1 MNAKKLYS
9 TIYLK
14 NRKAYTNL
22 QADTLFSESPVL
34 LAKSYSDK
42 GIDGIIVF
50 DLSDGDA
57 EHEEA
62 IGCIKELV
70 RNVEVPVFAGGNIKR
85 MEDVKKLLYAGA
97 AKAFLNFSKEG
108 NRTIAKEVAEKFGKE
123 KIMACLK
130 AEDILS
136 DKTALSVSEQ
146 ISGGLLVLED
156 AAEMDLNAFEG
167 ERIFVSDK
175 SEEPVWFDKSETL
188 FQTASYEA
196 AAGGFLNNLKASYAN
211 IRTVFEEKGIPMKA
225 LKSRL
230 AFSELTLNADGLI
243 PVIVQDYKNGEVLQ
257 LAYMNEEAFENTQ
270 KTGLM
275 TYYSRSRKCQWV
287 KGEISGHFQ
296 YVKELTADCDKDTL
310 LAKVSQ
316 VGAACHTGKRSC
328 FFENLFTTEYNRT
341 NPHKVLEDV
350 YATIADRKAHPKE
363 GSYTNYLF
371 DKGIDKILKKVGE
384 EATEIVIAAKNPD
397 AEEIKYEMADF
408 LYHAMV
414 LMVERDVTW
423 DEIARELSER
433 H

>member
-1 MNAKKLYS
+1 MEAKKLYS

-14 NRKAYTNL
+14 NKKAYTDL
-22 QADTLFSESPVL
+22 SQASVLDENPVS

-42 GIDGIIVF
+42 GVDGLIVF
-50 DLSDGDA
+50 DLSEGDA
-57 EHEEA
+57 EHEAA
-62 IGCIKELV
+62 IGLLKEIV
-70 RNVEVPVFAGGNIKR
+70 RAVEVPVIAGGNVKR
-85 MEDVKKLLYAGA
+85 MEDIKKLLYAGA
-97 AKAFLNFSKEG
+97 SKAFLNFSKES
-108 NRTIAKEVAEKFGKE
+108 NAELVKEVSEKFGKE
-123 KIMACLK
+123 KILACLK
-130 AEDILS
+130 KGEVLSGTEFLGGILYLGSATDRYAEKLTGNTILVTTTAEESAWFSLAEDELKDDTYQAI
-136 DKTALSVSEQ
+136 
-146 ISGGLLVLED
+146 
-156 AAEMDLNAFEG
+156 
-167 ERIFVSDK
+167 
-175 SEEPVWFDKSETL
+175 
-188 FQTASYEA
+188 
-196 AAGGFLNNLKASYAN
+196 AGGFLNDKQTSYAN
-211 IRTVFEEKGIPMKA
+211 VKARLFEKGIPMNA

-287 KGEISGHFQ
+287 KGETSGHFQ

-371 DKGIDKILKKVGE
+371 EKGIDKILKKVGE

-423 DEIARELSER
+423 DEIARELAER

>member
-1 MNAKKLYS
+1 MEAKKLYAA
-9 TIYLK
+9 IYLK
-14 NRKAYTNL
+14 NQKAYTSL
-22 QADTLFSESPVL
+22 QAETILAEEPVL

-42 GIDGIIVF
+42 GADGILVF

-57 EHEEA
+57 EHEA
-62 IGCIKELV
+62 SIGLIKEIV
-70 RNVEVPVFAGGNIKR
+70 RSVEVPVIAGGNIKR
-85 MEDVKKLLYAGA
+85 MEDVKKLLYTGA
-97 AKAFLNFSKEG
+97 LKAFLNFSKET
-108 NRTIAKEVAEKFGKE
+108 NVTLIKEVSEKFGKE
-123 KIMACLK
+123 KIFACLK
-130 AEDILS
+130 DGDVLS
-136 DKTALSVSEQ
+136 DAELLS
-146 ISGGLLVLED
+146 GLLFLEPVKD
-156 AAEMDLNAFEG
+156 TDLECFEG
-167 ERIFVSDK
+167 EKILVTTETNEETWL
-175 SEEPVWFDKSETL
+175 SESESIL
-188 FQTASYEA
+188 KNDYYQAI
-196 AAGGFLNNLKASYAN
+196 AGGFLNDHQVSYAK
-211 IRTVFEEKGIPMKA
+211 IKAVLSEKGIPMKT

-287 KGEISGHFQ
+287 KGETSGHFQ

-350 YATIADRKAHPKE
+350 YDTIADRKAHPKE

-371 DKGIDKILKKVGE
+371 EKGIDKILKKVGE

-423 DEIARELSER
+423 EEIARELAER

>member
-1 MNAKKLYS
+1 MEAKKLYAA
-9 TIYLK
+9 IYLK
-14 NRKAYTNL
+14 NEKAYTGLN
-22 QADTLFSESPVL
+22 AETVFDDEPAA
-34 LAKSYSDK
+34 LAKHYSEK
-42 GIDGIIVF
+42 GIDGILVF
-50 DLSDGDA
+50 DLSDTDREHDA
-57 EHEEA
+57 A
-62 IGCIKELV
+62 IGLLKEIV
-70 RNVEVPVFAGGNIKR
+70 RSVEVPVFAGGNIKR

-97 AKAFLNFSKEG
+97 SKAFLNFSKASD
-108 NRTIAKEVAEKFGKE
+108 RALTKEVTEKFGAK
-123 KIMACLK
+123 KILACIK
-130 AEDILS
+130 ANDPLS
-136 DKTALSVSEQ
+136 DATALP
-146 ISGGLLVLED
+146 GGLIALD
-156 AAEMDLNAFEG
+156 ADAERGAIEG
-167 ERIFVSDK
+167 EAILLITERAENAWL
-175 SEEPVWFDKSETL
+175 SECEKALKDARY
-188 FQTASYEA
+188 QA
-196 AAGGFLNNLKASYAN
+196 AAGGFLNEKETSYAK
-211 IRTVFEEKGIPMKA
+211 IRAELSARDIPMKA

-230 AFSELTLNADGLI
+230 AFSELTVNADGLI

-287 KGEISGHFQ
+287 KGETSGHFQ

-316 VGAACHTGKRSC
+316 VGAACHTGARSC

-423 DEIARELSER
+423 EDIARELAER

>member
-1 MNAKKLYS
+1 MEAKKLYS

-14 NRKAYTNL
+14 NQKAYTDL
-22 QADTLFSESPVL
+22 HGDTVFHEDPAA
-34 LAKSYSDK
+34 LAKAYSDK
-42 GIDGIIVF
+42 GVDGIIIF
-50 DLSDGDA
+50 DLSEGDA
-57 EHEEA
+57 EHEA
-62 IGCIKELV
+62 SIGLIKEIV
-70 RNVEVPVFAGGNIKR
+70 RGVEVPVIAGGNIKR

-97 AKAFLNFSKEG
+97 FKAFLNFSKEA
-108 NRTIAKEVAEKFGKE
+108 NVALAKEVSEKFGKE
-123 KIMACLK
+123 KIFACVK
-130 AEDILS
+130 EDDTLS
-136 DKTALSVSEQ
+136 
-146 ISGGLLVLED
+146 
-156 AAEMDLNAFEG
+156 AAEWLGGVLFLEHVPDVSLDGFEG
-167 ERIFVSDK
+167 DTILV
-175 SEEPVWFDKSETL
+175 
-188 FQTASYEA
+188 TAEAQEA
-196 AAGGFLNNLKASYAN
+196 AWLSLGEERLKNSRYQAIAGGYLNDTNVLYAN
-211 IRTVFEEKGIPMKA
+211 VKAIFSEKGIPMNA

-230 AFSELTLNADGLI
+230 AFSELTLNGDGLI

-287 KGEISGHFQ
+287 KGETSGHFQ

-371 DKGIDKILKKVGE
+371 EKGIDKILKKVGE

-423 DEIARELSER
+423 DEIARELAER

>member
-9 TIYLK
+9 AIYLK
-14 NRKAYTNL
+14 NKKAYTSL
-22 QADTLFSESPVL
+22 KADDLLSDSPVL
-34 LAKSYSDK
+34 LAKNYSDK
-42 GIDGIIVF
+42 GIDGILVF
-50 DLSDGDA
+50 DLSDGDK

-62 IGCIKELV
+62 IGLIKEMV
-70 RNVEVPVFAGGNIKR
+70 RCVEVPVFAGGNIKR

-97 AKAFLNFSKEG
+97 SKAFLNFSKSS
-108 NRTIAKEVAEKFGKE
+108 NAALIKEVADKFGKE
-123 KIMACLK
+123 KIMACVKEEDALK
-130 AEDILS
+130 EAVSLS
-136 DKTALSVSEQ
+136 ESHL
-146 ISGGLLVLED
+146 SGGLIFLEEAD
-156 AAEMDLNAFEG
+156 TTSLKKYEG
-167 ERIFVSDK
+167 ELILVTEEEKEAVWLSDN
-175 SEEPVWFDKSETL
+175 
-188 FQTASYEA
+188 EA
-196 AAGGFLNNLKASYAN
+196 KLKTDAYHGIAGGFLNNPEASYAG

-287 KGEISGHFQ
+287 KGETSGHFQ

-350 YATIADRKAHPKE
+350 YATIADRKDHPKE

-423 DEIARELSER
+423 EEIARELAER

>member
-1 MNAKKLYS
+1 MESKRLYC
-9 TIYLK
+9 TIILK
-14 NRKAYTNL
+14 NQKAFTSFR
-22 QADTLFSESPVL
+22 ADEVFDENPVA

-42 GIDGIIVF
+42 GADGILVF
-50 DLSDGDA
+50 DLSNTDTEHDA
-57 EHEEA
+57 S
-62 IGCIKELV
+62 IGTIKEIV
-70 RNVEVPVFAGGNIKR
+70 RSVEVPVIAGGNVKR

-97 AKAFLNFSKEG
+97 SKAFLNYSKPG
-108 NRTIAKEVAEKFGKE
+108 NVEITKEVSEKFGKDKIFVCLNSNDKMQNEDLVSGVIFLGEENECSLDFNGNIIVVSENAEEEAWFSEAEAVLKSE
-123 KIMACLK
+123 KTSGIAGGYLNTK
-130 AEDILS
+130 TVSYAAVKSGLS
-136 DKTALSVSEQ
+136 D
-146 ISGGLLVLED
+146 
-156 AAEMDLNAFEG
+156 N
-167 ERIFVSDK
+167 
-175 SEEPVWFDKSETL
+175 
-188 FQTASYEA
+188 
-196 AAGGFLNNLKASYAN
+196 
-211 IRTVFEEKGIPMKA
+211 GIAMNC

-230 AFSELTLNADGLI
+230 KFSELTTNADGLI

-287 KGEISGHFQ
+287 KGETSGHFQ
-296 YVKELTADCDKDTL
+296 YVKELTTDCDRDTL

-350 YATIADRKAHPKE
+350 YATIADRKANPKE

-371 DKGIDKILKKVGE
+371 EKGIDKILKKVGE
-384 EATEIVIAAKNPD
+384 EATEIVIAAKNPE

-423 DEIARELSER
+423 DEIARELAER

>member
-1 MNAKKLYS
+1 MEAKKLYA

-14 NRKAYTNL
+14 NKKAYTSL
-22 QADTLFSESPVL
+22 QAETVLGEDPVS

-42 GIDGIIVF
+42 GADGILVF

-57 EHEEA
+57 EHETA
-62 IGCIKELV
+62 IGLIKEIV
-70 RNVEVPVFAGGNIKR
+70 RSVEVPVIAGGNIKR

-97 AKAFLNFSKEG
+97 SKAFLNFSRET
-108 NRTIAKEVAEKFGKE
+108 NVSLVKEVSEKFGKE
-123 KIMACLK
+123 KIFACLK
-130 AEDILS
+130 DGDVLS
-136 DKTALSVSEQ
+136 DAALLS
-146 ISGGLLVLED
+146 GLLFLEP
-156 AAEMDLNAFEG
+156 AENINLEGFEG
-167 ERIFVSDK
+167 EKILLTSKTDEESWL
-175 SEEPVWFDKSETL
+175 SESESIL
-188 FQTASYEA
+188 KNDYYQA
-196 AAGGFLNNLKASYAN
+196 AAGGFLNDSQVSYAK
-211 IRTVFEEKGIPMKA
+211 IKAILSEKGIPMKA

-257 LAYMNEEAFENTQ
+257 LAYMNEEAFDNTQ

-287 KGEISGHFQ
+287 KGETSGHFQ
-296 YVKELTADCDKDTL
+296 YVKELTTDCDKDTL

-350 YATIADRKAHPKE
+350 YATIANRKVHPKE

-371 DKGIDKILKKVGE
+371 DKGLDKILKKLGE
-384 EATEIVIAAKNPD
+384 EATEIVIAAKNPN
-397 AEEIKYEMADF
+397 ANEVKYEISDF
-408 LYHAMV
+408 LYHMMV
-414 LMVERDVTW
+414 LMAEKDVTW
-423 DEIARELSER
+423 EEITTELVKR
-433 H
+433 

>member
-1 MNAKKLYS
+1 MNAKKIYS

-22 QADTLFSESPVL
+22 QANTLFSESPVL

-108 NRTIAKEVAEKFGKE
+108 NQALVKEVAEKFGKE

-136 DKTALSVSEQ
+136 DKAVPSASEQ
-146 ISGGLLVLED
+146 ISGGLLVLE
-156 AAEMDLNAFEG
+156 AAAKTDLNAFEG
-167 ERIFVSDK
+167 EKIFVSEE
-175 SEEPVWFDKSETL
+175 SEETAWFDKSETL
-188 FQTASYEA
+188 FQAASYEA
-196 AAGGFLNNLKASYAN
+196 AAGGFLNDPKASYAN
-211 IRTVFEEKGIPMKA
+211 IRAVFEEKDIPMKA

-287 KGEISGHFQ
+287 KGETSGHFQ

-423 DEIARELSER
+423 DEIARELAER

>member
-1 MNAKKLYS
+1 MEAKKIYS
-9 TIYLK
+9 TIYLRNK
-14 NRKAYTNL
+14 KAYTDRS
-22 QADTLFSESPVL
+22 QASVLDENPVA

-42 GIDGIIVF
+42 GVDGLIVF
-50 DLSDGDA
+50 DLSEGDA
-57 EHEEA
+57 EHETA
-62 IGCIKELV
+62 IGLLKEIV
-70 RNVEVPVFAGGNIKR
+70 RSVEVPVIAGGNVKR

-97 AKAFLNFSKEG
+97 SKAFLNFSKET
-108 NRTIAKEVAEKFGKE
+108 NVALVKEVSEKFGKE
-123 KIMACLK
+123 KILACLK
-130 AEDILS
+130 KGDVLSGTEFLGGVLYLGPETDRYAEKLTGNTILVTTTAEESAWFSLAEDELKDDTYQAI
-136 DKTALSVSEQ
+136 
-146 ISGGLLVLED
+146 
-156 AAEMDLNAFEG
+156 
-167 ERIFVSDK
+167 
-175 SEEPVWFDKSETL
+175 
-188 FQTASYEA
+188 
-196 AAGGFLNNLKASYAN
+196 AGGFLNDKQISYAN
-211 IRTVFEEKGIPMKA
+211 VKTRLFEKGIPMNA

-287 KGEISGHFQ
+287 KGETSGHFQ

-371 DKGIDKILKKVGE
+371 EKGIDKILKKVGE

-423 DEIARELSER
+423 DEIARELAER